1 MDFSSSQAVKA
12 LQSGVLKEV
21 GMPLCHC
28 YKYNVCLLI
37 RTYGKSEKFILTVDI
52 GTYSS

>member
-21 GMPLCHC
+21 GMPLLS
-28 YKYNVCLLI
+28 LLQEQCVFTNKGI
-37 RTYGKSEKFILTVDI
+37 WQERKIYLNC
-52 GTYSS
+52 